1 MNISFRK
8 GFSPDMFFPYEGM
21 SFEEWLQKH
30 VEKVNLRNILTRLV
44 KAPDYSIDIE
54 LQKGEWQNAEKE
66 TMNTNNAII
75 ESIDYAQVLTKLKDY
90 VRASRLRAARAVNTE
105 LILLYHRIGTYIL
118 QLQKEQGWGS
128 KVIQQLSKDLKSTF
142 PDMKGFSERNLKYM
156 RKFAFEYPDAE
167 FVQQAVAQLPWS
179 HICIILTALQSSDAR
194 QFYIAKAIENGW
206 SRNILSMQIEGHLY
220 EKSGKAV
227 TNFDDKL
234 PPPLSDLANASL
246 KDPYLFDFLTLHD
259 NAIERDLEKGL
270 IEHIRDFL
278 LELGEGF
285 AFIGNQYHLAVGE
298 SDFYIDLLL
307 YNTRLHSYVVV
318 ELKAGKFKP
327 EYAGKLNFYL
337 SAVDDLIRQPGD
349 NPSIGLLLC
358 KEKDNIIA
366 EYALK
371 DIEKTMGLASYKLGE
386 AIPKDFKAS
395 LPSIETIETNLN
407 RALKLS
413 TKTVDKGGQKNEN

>member
-1 MNISFRK
+1 MDTNK
-8 GFSPDMFFPYEGM
+8 E
-21 SFEEWLQKH
+21 
-30 VEKVNLRNILTRLV
+30 IL
-44 KAPDYSIDIE
+44 
-54 LQKGEWQNAEKE
+54 
-66 TMNTNNAII
+66 
-75 ESIDYAQVLTKLKDY
+75 ESIDYAQVLTKLKDD
-90 VRASRLRAARAVNTE
+90 VRASRIRVARAVNTE

-118 QLQKEQGWGS
+118 KLQKEQGWGS

-142 PDMKGFSERNLKYM
+142 PDMNGFSERNLKYM

-179 HICIILTALQSSDAR
+179 HICIILTALQSPDAR
-194 QFYIAKAIENGW
+194 QFYIAKAIENAW
-206 SRNILSMQIEGHLY
+206 SRNILSIQIEGRLY
-220 EKSGKAV
+220 ERSGKAV

-234 PPPLSDLANASL
+234 PPPLSDLASVSL
-246 KDPYLFDFLTLHD
+246 KDPYLFDFLTLYD
-259 NAIERDLEKGL
+259 KAIERDLEKGL

-278 LELGEGF
+278 LELGGGF
-285 AFIGNQYHLAVGE
+285 AFIGNQYHFALGE

-337 SAVDDLIRQPGD
+337 SAVNDLIRQPGD

-371 DIEKTMGLASYKLGE
+371 DIEKSMGLASYKLGD
-386 AIPKDFKAS
+386 AIPKDFQAS
-395 LPSIETIETNLN
+395 LPSIETIEMNLN
-407 RALKLS
+407 RSLKLS
-413 TKTVDKGGQKNEN
+413 TKTVEKAEQNDAN